1 MLKTDI
7 HGVTR
12 AERIRQALT
21 IVVQAQGKDFS
32 SEAAAYHDHH
42 KLRLSQTGLSLYLAP
57 SLAVTLSYLNLE
69 SLFYHLGRRV
79 GKTHV
84 KTCEN

>member
-1 MLKTDI
+1 M
-7 HGVTR
+7 
-12 AERIRQALT
+12 
-21 IVVQAQGKDFS
+21 VQAQDKDFS
-32 SEAAAYHDHH
+32 SESAAYHDHH

-69 SLFYHLGRRV
+69 SPFYHLGRRDS
-79 GKTHV
+79 KTHI